1 MAQPV
6 FLDLSMAFTDPQ
18 APLCDLVFD
27 GVGFPF
33 DTTAATPLL
42 ISLGTERRA
51 DPDDV
56 PPGTVNDADTYDA
69 GAPSARRGWTGD
81 ALDPNGAL
89 IGCRHWLL
97 DDAKQTLDTRQL
109 AIDYTVEGIA
119 WIEQLGVSTAADAS
133 WIQPNVLA
141 ILAQAGAFT
150 LRLPL
155 SIT

>member
-6 FLDLSMAFTDPQ
+6 FLDLSMAFVDPA

-27 GVGFPF
+27 GTGFPF
-33 DTTAATPLL
+33 DTTAATPML

-56 PPGTVNDADTYDA
+56 PPGTVNNADTYSA

-81 ALDPNGAL
+81 ALDTNGGR

-97 DDAKQTLDTRQL
+97 DDAKQSVDTRQL
-109 AIDYTVEGIA
+109 AIDYTLEGIA
-119 WIEQLGVSTAADAS
+119 WMGALGCTIAADAS

-141 ILAQAGAFT
+141 ILAQVNAFT
-150 LRLPL
+150 LKLPL
-155 SIT
+155 SLT